1 MKSKKIL
8 SMLAVICLVLF
19 GGIFL
24 TACGGGNSLTINF
37 ESNGGTSCS
46 SIEYTQDSALT
57 MPNAPTKEDYLFGG
71 WFEDNETFEKEFDQ
85 TNINSYLGND
95 SLTLY
100 AKWLKKVNLVF
111 LTNGGS
117 ECREMLLESLDNEL
131 PTPTKDGY
139 VFAGWYLDNQT
150 FSQPYTTTTI
160 VEADEYNDVYLFAKW
175 NVGSDIT
182 KTVYYISTKILLD
195 KTSDTIEPNGEL
207 LLYEPGYIVGYDFE
221 GWYYD
226 PEFTQKAP
234 LRIKNE
240 RITEDEIT
248 LYANFVSKTISKTS
262 IVGNIKTEY
271 EYGESFNA
279 NGAKLYIQYEDGS
292 DDLVDITE
300 DMVKKFYSTQE
311 DIGRSYPNGSFNG
324 ETYEGRMRITPP
336 SPPKPSTGGIIEIDP
351 IVLSN
356 IYVDY
361 IVHTD
366 LKDFTINQDNLSFY
380 LNDKNVLNGRQITAY
395 WTNKNDET
403 GITLLYNDRD
413 ISVSQIFPVNCSVNE
428 IDTSEYGTFTCNI
441 TFRFKTL
448 SFQYRVES
456 NDEILFGFVDSTY
469 KKNYYLNEGGS
480 LYENKIIFQTAD
492 GNQVPWLNFAEERII
507 EDVNTE
513 NSGINTAKVLYNG
526 KEINVYYYVIDVNE
540 IASAKIQREFDLNE
554 NVEDFTVIFTLNDGT
569 IFIEYCSIY
578 NQSDLPVQMLEDVDT
593 TYIGTRTFKVL
604 LLDKEIDVEYKVKMS
619 SENGVGGTIFPLS

>member
-1 MKSKKIL
+1 M
-8 SMLAVICLVLF
+8 
-19 GGIFL
+19 
-24 TACGGGNSLTINF
+24 
-37 ESNGGTSCS
+37 
-46 SIEYTQDSALT
+46 
-57 MPNAPTKEDYLFGG
+57 
-71 WFEDNETFEKEFDQ
+71 
-85 TNINSYLGND
+85 
-95 SLTLY
+95 
-100 AKWLKKVNLVF
+100 
-111 LTNGGS
+111 
-117 ECREMLLESLDNEL
+117 
-131 PTPTKDGY
+131 
-139 VFAGWYLDNQT
+139 
-150 FSQPYTTTTI
+150 
-160 VEADEYNDVYLFAKW
+160 
-175 NVGSDIT
+175 
-182 KTVYYISTKILLD
+182 
-195 KTSDTIEPNGEL
+195 
-207 LLYEPGYIVGYDFE
+207 
-221 GWYYD
+221 
-226 PEFTQKAP
+226 
-234 LRIKNE
+234 
-240 RITEDEIT
+240 
-248 LYANFVSKTISKTS
+248 YANFVSKTISKTS

-300 DMVKKFYSTQE
+300 DMVKEFYSTQE

-480 LYENKIIFQTAD
+480 LYGNKIIFQTAD

-578 NQSDLPVQMLEDVDT
+578 NQSDLPVQMLKDVDT